1 MAITQASL
9 KERARTLLVAMTE
22 RERFIYALPREGSFD
37 KALSVAEAQSMQQ
50 SEREAGGSVVK
61 LVAAQEQDASHL
73 IVFDN
78 EALDVV
84 LLEGRCAAV
93 VPVLQSILE
102 ETGFVPQSG
111 LWASA
116 LDIGEPGCGRAL
128 AILAHMA
135 VEWDDDWTDLF
146 LLHLASPDAL
156 VRREA
161 VASLTLAAMV
171 CGDADPALELLGE
184 ARRRERFP
192 KLSEN
197 IDDAVRVLKA
207 FAGEAVE
214 LGG

>member
-1 MAITQASL
+1 MAITQESL
-9 KERARTLLVAMTE
+9 KDRARALLVAMTE
-22 RERFIYALPREGSFD
+22 RGRFVYALPREESFA
-37 KALSVAEAQSMQQ
+37 KALAMAAEQGLKEEA
-50 SEREAGGSVVK
+50 REAEGSVVK
-61 LVAAQEQDASHL
+61 FVDTQEQGAAHL

-78 EALDVV
+78 AALDVV
-84 LLEGRCAAV
+84 LMEGASAAV
-93 VPVLQSILE
+93 VPVMQAILE

-135 VEWDDDWTDLF
+135 VAWDDDWTDLF

-156 VRREA
+156 VRRE
-161 VASLTLAAMV
+161 VVGSLTLAAMV
-171 CGDADPALELLGE
+171 CGDAAPALELLGE

-192 KLSEN
+192 KLTES

-207 FAGEAVE
+207 FVGETVE
-214 LGG
+214 LGS